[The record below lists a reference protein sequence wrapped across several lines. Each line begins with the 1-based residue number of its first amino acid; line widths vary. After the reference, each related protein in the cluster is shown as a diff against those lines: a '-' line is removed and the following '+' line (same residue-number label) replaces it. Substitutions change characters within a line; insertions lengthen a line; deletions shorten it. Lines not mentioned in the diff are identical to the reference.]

1 MKNDLTVQIWSFLAG
16 LGLFLFGMYLME
28 ESIRMLTGRTFKIFL
43 RRQTDTPLKA
53 IISGAITTA
62 ILQSSTMVTLL
73 VMSFASAGIIGLKS
87 GIGIILG
94 ANLGTTIT
102 GWMVSFIGFKLNF
115 ETYSLPF
122 LAIGGLGTIFLKNPK
137 LSFLSK
143 LLMGFAFVFI
153 GLGYIKESFG
163 SVAKNVDFTFLQ
175 DKPIFLFLFVGIVL
189 TALIQSSSASVAIY
203 LSSLAAGLINLE
215 QAAFL
220 VIGSDLGTTI
230 TALIGTINAN
240 QMKKKTGLAHVY
252 FNLFQSFLA
261 IILLPFQLFLAQHV
275 FQIKEELFVLVFL
288 HTSFNL
294 TGIIIAF
301 PFLNLFTKF
310 LEKTSNGALKSY
322 TTYLKNNH
330 SIEIISSIE
339 LLKKEAFIFAE
350 ASVKVARF
358 FLTIEKLN
366 GSVMQEYRKIKEY
379 ENEITA
385 YYFKV
390 QQISKTQSE
399 AEELETVTAI
409 FRLLALAVKDVK
421 DVKHNLDSMKESAED
436 LEFNLFQRI
445 KKRQSKLYDL
455 YVLKLNNL
463 HHSKKDHSIE
473 LETMQYEIQ
482 SSYSLTAWRNQTKK
496 ENLKALDFASYMNLV
511 TELNHSNSSLIEA
524 YKQLANLN
532 KNALKK

>member
-28 ESIRMLTGRTFKIFL
+28 ESIRLLTGRSFKIFL
-43 RRQTDTPLKA
+43 RKQTNTPLKA
-53 IISGAITTA
+53 IISGTITTA

-122 LAIGGLGTIFLKNPK
+122 LAIGGLGTIFLKNAIGGLGTIFLKNPK
-137 LSFLSK
+137 LSFFSK
-143 LLMGFAFVFI
+143 LLMGFAFIFI

-163 SVAKNVDFTFLQ
+163 SVAQNVDFTFLQ
-175 DKPIFLFLFVGIVL
+175 DKPEFLFLFAGIVL

-220 VIGSDLGTTI
+220 VIGSELGTTI
-230 TALIGTINAN
+230 TALNGTIRAN
-240 QMKKKTGLAHVY
+240 PMKKKTGFAHVY

-261 IILLPFQLFLAQHV
+261 IILLPLHLYVAQHV
-275 FQIKEELFVLVFL
+275 FQIKEDIFILVFL

-294 TGIIIAF
+294 TGIIVAF

-310 LEKTSNGALKSY
+310 LEKTTNGALKSH
-322 TTYLKNNH
+322 TTYLKNTH
-330 SIEIISSIE
+330 SDEIISSIE
-339 LLKKEAFIFAE
+339 SLKKEAFVFAE
-350 ASVKVARF
+350 ASVKVAKF
-358 FLTIEKLN
+358 FLSIEKLN
-366 GSVMQEYRKIKEY
+366 ASVLHEYRILKEY

-385 YYFKV
+385 YYFNV

-399 AEELETVTAI
+399 AEELEKVTTI
-409 FRLLALAVKDVK
+409 TRLLALAVKDVK
-421 DVKHNLDSMKESAED
+421 DVNHNLNSMKESAED
-436 LEFNLFQRI
+436 SEFNLFQRI
-445 KKRQSKLYDL
+445 KKRQSNFYDL
-455 YVLKLNNL
+455 FLRKLAIL
-463 HHSKKDHSIE
+463 HHSKKDHSAE
-473 LETMQYEIQ
+473 L
-482 SSYSLTAWRNQTKK
+482 
-496 ENLKALDFASYMNLV
+496 
-511 TELNHSNSSLIEA
+511 
-524 YKQLANLN
+524 
-532 KNALKK
+532 

>member
-28 ESIRMLTGRTFKIFL
+28 ESIRLLTGRSFKIFL
-43 RRQTDTPLKA
+43 RKQTNTPLKA
-53 IISGAITTA
+53 IISGTITTA

-137 LSFLSK
+137 LSFFSK
-143 LLMGFAFVFI
+143 LLMGFAFIFI

-163 SVAKNVDFTFLQ
+163 SVAQNVDFTFLQ
-175 DKPIFLFLFVGIVL
+175 DKPEFLFLFAGIVL

-220 VIGSDLGTTI
+220 VIGSELGTTI
-230 TALIGTINAN
+230 TALTGTIRAN
-240 QMKKKTGLAHVY
+240 QMKKKTGFAHVY

-261 IILLPFQLFLAQHV
+261 IILLPLHLYVAQHV
-275 FQIKEELFVLVFL
+275 FQIKEDIFILVFL
-288 HTSFNL
+288 NTSFNL
-294 TGIIIAF
+294 TGIIVAF

-310 LEKTSNGALKSY
+310 LEKTTNGALKSH
-322 TTYLKNNH
+322 TTYLKNTH
-330 SIEIISSIE
+330 SDEIISSIE
-339 LLKKEAFIFAE
+339 SLKKEAFVFAE
-350 ASVKVARF
+350 ASVKVAKF
-358 FLTIEKLN
+358 FLSIEKIN
-366 GSVMQEYRKIKEY
+366 ASVLHEYRILKEY

-385 YYFKV
+385 FYFNV

-399 AEELETVTAI
+399 AEELEKVTTI
-409 FRLLALAVKDVK
+409 TRLLALAVKDVK
-421 DVKHNLDSMKESAED
+421 DVNHNLNSLKESAED
-436 LEFNLFQRI
+436 SEFNLFQRI
-445 KKRQSKLYDL
+445 KKRQSNFYDL
-455 YVLKLNNL
+455 FLRKLAIL

-473 LETMQYEIQ
+473 LETLQREIQ

-496 ENLKALDFASYMNLV
+496 ENLNAVDFASYMNLV
-511 TELNHSNSSLIEA
+511 TELNHSNISLIEA
-524 YKQLANLN
+524 YKEALNLI
-532 KNALKK
+532 KLH

>member
-1 MKNDLTVQIWSFLAG
+1 MKNDLPVQIWSFLAG

-28 ESIRMLTGRTFKIFL
+28 ESIRLLTGRSFKIFL
-43 RRQTDTPLKA
+43 RRQTATALKA
-53 IISGAITTA
+53 IISGTITTA

-94 ANLGTTIT
+94 ANLGTTVT

-137 LSFLSK
+137 LSFFSK
-143 LLMGFAFVFI
+143 LLMGFAFIFI
-153 GLGYIKESFG
+153 GLAYIKESFG
-163 SVAKNVDFTFLQ
+163 SIAQNVDFTFLQ
-175 DKPIFLFLFVGIVL
+175 DKPELLFLFAGIIL

-230 TALIGTINAN
+230 TALTGTIHAN
-240 QMKKKTGLAHVY
+240 PMKKKTGLAHVY

-261 IILLPFQLFLAQHV
+261 IILLPFHLFLAHQI

-310 LEKTSNGALKSY
+310 LEKTNNGGLKSL
-322 TTYLKNNH
+322 TTYLKNTH
-330 SIEIISSIE
+330 SDEIISSIE
-339 LLKKEAFIFAE
+339 ALKKEAFVFAE
-350 ASVKVARF
+350 ASVKVAKF
-358 FLTIEKLN
+358 FLSIEKLN
-366 GSVMQEYRKIKEY
+366 GSVLHEYRKLKEY

-390 QQISKTQSE
+390 QQISKTQNE
-399 AEELETVTAI
+399 AEELEKVTTI
-409 FRLLALAVKDVK
+409 TRLLALAVKDVK
-421 DVKHNLDSMKESAED
+421 DVNHNLNSMKESAVD
-436 LEFNLFQRI
+436 TEFNLFQRI
-445 KKRQSKLYDL
+445 KKRQGKFYELFLMNLD
-455 YVLKLNNL
+455 NL

-473 LETMQYEIQ
+473 LETMQHEIQ
-482 SSYSLTAWRNQTKK
+482 SSYSLTAWRNQAKK
-496 ENLKALDFASYMNLV
+496 DNLNAFDFASYMNLV
-511 TELNHSNSSLIEA
+511 TELNHSNTSLIEA
-524 YKQLANLN
+524 YKQLVNLN
-532 KNALKK
+532 KLH